1 MYVLISRRGGG
12 DGEYTRGVG
21 GLGLEGRG
29 GRSMLD
35 CIELRLLLLKVLGG
49 EVIENPDS
57 VLPFVLLVLFDLL
70 CPPPGVPSCGAVL
83 GRWIVSSRRRG
94 TLGGGAAILPVV
106 DCLFALVRCI
116 SSSTFGPLPATG

>member
-1 MYVLISRRGGG
+1 
-12 DGEYTRGVG
+12 
-21 GLGLEGRG
+21 
-29 GRSMLD
+29 MLD
-35 CIELRLLLLKVLGG
+35 CIELRLLLKMLGG
-49 EVIENPDS
+49 EFIENPDN

-94 TLGGGAAILPVV
+94 MLGRNAAILPVV
-106 DCLFALVRCI
+106 DCLLALVRCI